1 MMSSTPGF
9 GVSTY
14 TNQTL
19 TLLLLLLGDEGMGS
33 VSFIESIGEKNG
45 CILAGDETDVQID
58 AL

>member
-19 TLLLLLLGDEGMGS
+19 TLLLLLGDEGMGS

>member
-19 TLLLLLLGDEGMGS
+19 TLLLLLLGDEGMGL